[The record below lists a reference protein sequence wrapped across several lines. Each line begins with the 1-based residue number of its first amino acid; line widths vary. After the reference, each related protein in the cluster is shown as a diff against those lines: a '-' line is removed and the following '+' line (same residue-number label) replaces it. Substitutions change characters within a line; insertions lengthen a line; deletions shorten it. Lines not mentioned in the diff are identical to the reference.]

1 MSTTPRPA
9 ASDSLIGLIQP
20 YVDDV
25 LPPDERA
32 RVDAVLAEDPVLR
45 DMVEEQ
51 CSVRRAL
58 QSLPRHTAP
67 QALQARVLLEL
78 DAIDREQAASP
89 VLTMI
94 AAPRWP
100 RLRAFFRGATVMV
113 PAGATA
119 LALFLLVR
127 TGTDLGPSPSPA
139 IATDAVMATATTTP
153 PTTATASPALAEFNL
168 DRAPLLLGSAAG
180 DPRPGVRLVGASLGS
195 PGRDDLAEPR
205 APRLVELQVGSR
217 RILDRQEPAGGP
229 PPGPAHD
236 HHGRR
241 FWLGTIEGQ
250 PAVSFETEGLRHTL
264 TRLGPGFADEQEYM
278 FLLSL
283 GHTLRSAPTR

>member
-20 YVDDV
+20 YVDDD
-25 LPPDERA
+25 LPADERA

-45 DMVEEQ
+45 EMVEEQ
-51 CSVRRAL
+51 CSVRQAL
-58 QSLPRHTAP
+58 RSLPPTSAP

-78 DAIDREQAASP
+78 DAIDREQLALEREQVASP
-89 VLTMI
+89 
-94 AAPRWP
+94 RWS
-100 RLRAFFRGATVMV
+100 RWRSFFRGAAVMV

-119 LALFLLVR
+119 LALFLMVR
-127 TGTDLGPSPSPA
+127 TGTQN
-139 IATDAVMATATTTP
+139 DAPITTASATTSA
-153 PTTATASPALAEFNL
+153 PTSAHTTRPEFRL
-168 DRAPLLLGSAAG
+168 DQAPLLFGSGNA
-180 DPRPGVRLVGASLGS
+180 DPSPGVRLVGASLGS
-195 PGRDDLAEPR
+195 R
-205 APRLVELQVGSR
+205 AIGSSDPPHMVELRVGSR
-217 RILDRQEPAGGP
+217 RIIDRQEPAGGP

-236 HHGRR
+236 HRGRR

-283 GHTLRSAPTR
+283 GHTMR

>member
-1 MSTTPRPA
+1 MSTTPRAA
-9 ASDSLIGLIQP
+9 ASDSLIALIQP
-20 YVDDV
+20 YVDDD

-58 QSLPRHTAP
+58 QALPRASAP

-78 DAIDREQAASP
+78 DAIDRELAATPALASVP
-89 VLTMI
+89 
-94 AAPRWP
+94 APRWP
-100 RLRAFFRGATVMV
+100 RLRWFLRGAAVMV

-119 LALFLLVR
+119 LAMFLLVR
-127 TGTDLGPSPSPA
+127 TQSEPT
-139 IATDAVMATATTTP
+139 IA
-153 PTTATASPALAEFNL
+153 ASPAPAEFQFAQL
-168 DRAPLLLGSAAG
+168 EQAPLLLGSS
-180 DPRPGVRLVGASLGS
+180 PQPTPGVRLVGAPLLGS
-195 PGRDDLAEPR
+195 PGSRSFEQ
-205 APRLVELQVGSR
+205 APRMVELRVGAR
-217 RILDRQEPAGGP
+217 RILDRREPAGGP

-236 HHGRR
+236 HQGQR
-241 FWLGTIEGQ
+241 FWLGTVDGQ

-264 TRLGPGFADEQEYM
+264 TRLGPGYADEQEYM

-283 GHTLRSAPTR
+283 GHAMR

>member
-20 YVDDV
+20 YVDDD
-25 LPPDERA
+25 LPADERA

-45 DMVEEQ
+45 EMVEEQ
-51 CSVRRAL
+51 CSVRQAL
-58 QSLPRHTAP
+58 RSLPPTSAP

-78 DAIDREQAASP
+78 DAIDREQFALEREQLASAA
-89 VLTMI
+89 LT
-94 AAPRWP
+94 PRWS
-100 RLRAFFRGATVMV
+100 RWRSFFRGAAVMV

-119 LALFLLVR
+119 LALFLMVR
-127 TGTDLGPSPSPA
+127 TGTHNDTPFATSANASANTSANTLGN
-139 IATDAVMATATTTP
+139 TAART
-153 PTTATASPALAEFNL
+153 EFRL
-168 DRAPLLLGSAAG
+168 DQAPLLFGSGNADAS
-180 DPRPGVRLVGASLGS
+180 PGVRLVGAPLGS
-195 PGRDDLAEPR
+195 SDTGITGPQVPSM
-205 APRLVELQVGSR
+205 VELRVGSR

-236 HHGRR
+236 HRGRR

-264 TRLGPGFADEQEYM
+264 TRLGPGFPDEQEYM

-283 GHTLRSAPTR
+283 GHAMR

>member
-1 MSTTPRPA
+1 MSTTPRAA
-9 ASDSLIGLIQP
+9 ASDSLIALIQP
-20 YVDDV
+20 YVDDD

-58 QSLPRHTAP
+58 QALPRASAP

-89 VLTMI
+89 APTDVS
-94 AAPRWP
+94 APRWP
-100 RLRAFFRGATVMV
+100 FLRWFMRGAAVMV

-119 LALFLLVR
+119 LAMFLFVR
-127 TGTDLGPSPSPA
+127 TQS
-139 IATDAVMATATTTP
+139 DA
-153 PTTATASPALAEFNL
+153 PTTAGSAPAEFRLAHL
-168 DRAPLLLGSAAG
+168 DPQTPLVLGSSADAE
-180 DPRPGVRLVGASLGS
+180 PSPGVRLVGLGS
-195 PGRDDLAEPR
+195 RSFRADQEPR
-205 APRLVELQVGSR
+205 MVELRVGSR

-241 FWLGTIEGQ
+241 FWLGTVDGQ
-250 PAVSFETEGLRHTL
+250 PAVSFETDGLRHTL

-283 GHTLRSAPTR
+283 GHAMR

>member
-1 MSTTPRPA
+1 MSTTPRAA
-9 ASDSLIGLIQP
+9 ASDSLIALIQP
-20 YVDDV
+20 YVDDD

-58 QSLPRHTAP
+58 QALPRASAP

-78 DAIDREQAASP
+78 DAIDRELAASP
-89 VLTMI
+89 
-94 AAPRWP
+94 APTPTRWP
-100 RLRAFFRGATVMV
+100 WLRWFFRGAAVMV

-119 LALFLLVR
+119 LAMFLLVR
-127 TGTDLGPSPSPA
+127 TQGEAPIAASQGP
-139 IATDAVMATATTTP
+139 
-153 PTTATASPALAEFNL
+153 AEFRLNQL
-168 DRAPLLLGSAAG
+168 DPPLLLGSAAE
-180 DPRPGVRLVGASLGS
+180 PSPGVRLVGLGS
-195 PGRDDLAEPR
+195 RGTANPQGSQM
-205 APRLVELQVGSR
+205 VELRVGSR
-217 RILDRQEPAGGP
+217 RVLDRQEPAGGP

-241 FWLGTIEGQ
+241 FWLGTVDGQ
-250 PAVSFETEGLRHTL
+250 PAVSFETDGLRHTL

-283 GHTLRSAPTR
+283 GHAMR

>member
-1 MSTTPRPA
+1 MSTTPRAA
-9 ASDSLIGLIQP
+9 ASDSLIALIQP
-20 YVDDV
+20 YVDDD

-58 QSLPRHTAP
+58 QALPRAAAP
-67 QALQARVLLEL
+67 QALHARVLLEL
-78 DAIDREQAASP
+78 DAIDRELAATTAPSP
-89 VLTMI
+89 T
-94 AAPRWP
+94 RWP
-100 RLRAFFRGATVMV
+100 WLQWFFRGAAVMV

-119 LALFLLVR
+119 LAMFLFVR
-127 TGTDLGPSPSPA
+127 TQN
-139 IATDAVMATATTTP
+139 DAP
-153 PTTATASPALAEFNL
+153 QTASQAPAEFRL
-168 DRAPLLLGSAAG
+168 GDTPLVLGSAATE
-180 DPRPGVRLVGASLGS
+180 PTAGVRLVGASLGAR
-195 PGRDDLAEPR
+195 GQALEQGPR
-205 APRLVELQVGSR
+205 MVELRVGPR

-241 FWLGTIEGQ
+241 FWLGKVDGQ
-250 PAVSFETEGLRHTL
+250 PAVSFETDGLRHTL
-264 TRLGPGFADEQEYM
+264 TRLGPGYAEQQEFM

-283 GHTLRSAPTR
+283 GHAMR